1 MAERLRVAIVGAGIG
16 AAHADGYQAHPELFE
31 VALICDADLE
41 RARTL
46 AAKLPGAAACGDL
59 GEVLSRDAVE
69 IVDLCIPPFLH
80 AEMVRRCLE
89 AGRHVVC
96 EKPLCGSLA
105 EVDALAALAESRGR
119 RLMPV
124 MQYRFGNGL
133 RRLLHLIERG
143 VAGRADL
150 ATVETHWTRTAA
162 YYAVPWRGRKATELG
177 GALVSQAIHAHDL
190 LTCVLGPVARVF
202 ARTATRVN
210 PIEVEDCAVASLLMA
225 SGALV
230 SLSVTLGAAE
240 EHSRLRFC
248 FEGLTAESAHTPY
261 RPAEEPWTLIPRDA
275 ATAARMAAALEDFAP
290 AEEGFARQ
298 FALLHAAL
306 TQDRPLP
313 VTVADAR
320 RSIELASALYHS
332 AATGIDVVLPLP
344 AEHPAYYGWL

>member
-1 MAERLRVAIVGAGIG
+1 MPERLRVAIVGAGIG
-16 AAHADGYQAHPELFE
+16 AAHAEGYEAHPELFD

-41 RARTL
+41 RGRAL
-46 AAKLPGAAACGDL
+46 AGKLPGAEACADL
-59 GEVLSRDAVE
+59 DEVVSRGGIDV
-69 IVDLCIPPFLH
+69 VDICLPPFLH
-80 AEMVRRCLE
+80 TEAVCRCLE

-105 EVDALAALAESRGR
+105 EVDALAALAESSGR

-133 RRLLHLIERG
+133 RRLLHLVERG
-143 VAGRADL
+143 VAGRAYL
-150 ATVETHWTRTAA
+150 ATVETHWTRSAA

-210 PIEVEDCAVASLLMA
+210 PIETEDCAVASLLMEG
-225 SGALV
+225 GALA

-240 EHSRLRFC
+240 ELSRLRFC

-261 RPAEEPWTLIPRDA
+261 RPSEEPWRLIPRSA
-275 ATAARMAAALEDFAP
+275 ADGARMAAALEDFVAE
-290 AEEGFARQ
+290 EEGFARQ

-306 TQDRPLP
+306 ATGGPLP
-313 VTVADAR
+313 VTVEDAR
-320 RSIELASALYHS
+320 RSIELAAALYHS
-332 AATGIDVVLPLP
+332 AATATDVPLPLAP
-344 AEHPAYYGWL
+344 DHPTYRGWL

>member
-1 MAERLRVAIVGAGIG
+1 MPERLRVAIVGAGIG
-16 AAHADGYQAHPELFE
+16 AAHAEGYQAHPELFE

-46 AAKLPGAAACGDL
+46 AGTLPGAAVCADL
-59 GEVLSRDAVE
+59 AEVLARDDIDV
-69 IVDLCIPPFLH
+69 VDICVPPFLH
-80 AEMVRRCLE
+80 TDMVRRCLE

-105 EVDALAALAESRGR
+105 EVDALAALAESSGR

-124 MQYRFGNGL
+124 MQYRFGNGV

-143 VAGRADL
+143 VAGRAYL

-162 YYAVPWRGRKATELG
+162 YYAAPWRGRKATELG

-210 PIEVEDCAVASLLMA
+210 EIETEDCAIASLLMA
-225 SGALV
+225 DGALA
-230 SLSVTLGAAE
+230 SLSVTLGSAE
-240 EHSRLRFC
+240 EISRLRFC
-248 FEGLTAESAHTPY
+248 FEGLTAESSHAPY
-261 RPAEEPWTLIPRDA
+261 RPSAEPWTL
-275 ATAARMAAALEDFAP
+275 TARSEVDEARIAAALADFVAE
-290 AEEGFARQ
+290 EEGFARQ
-298 FALLHAAL
+298 FVLLHAAIAGGG
-306 TQDRPLP
+306 PLP
-313 VTVADAR
+313 VTVADLR

-332 AATGIDVVLPLP
+332 ASTGSDIVLPL
-344 AEHPAYYGWL
+344 AADHPTYYGWL